1 MEDAAVSEELVLA
14 RGLGRRMRR
23 ARASG
28 GESGG
33 GWMRT
38 AEKPGTQKQQL
49 SSTDCWIWL
58 QRQRVSTPVGKAC
71 RLAW

>member
-1 MEDAAVSEELVLA
+1 MEDEKARWYGRGGRGDEVAAGSVAEDAVVPEELVLA
-14 RGLGRRMRR
+14 PGLGRRMRR

-38 AEKPGTQKQQL
+38 AEKPGREATTAL
-49 SSTDCWIWL
+49 
-58 QRQRVSTPVGKAC
+58 
-71 RLAW
+71 